1 MEFKEI
7 QDFDD
12 LVCWMAEKTDSPR
25 DYTEAFLFVWIA
37 FILGGIGFL
46 YVSVGQALGYSPI
59 ISLGVGFA
67 VPIFLVSNIRMAWG
81 AVKLHRREKEEAK
94 SRETRADFAS
104 VWVCAA
110 AEVEKAFS
118 SFGKAVQAF
127 IQGDDLVENAFRDM
141 LGSSHAQEKMVRC
154 LRKIGQLS
162 EAESNALI
170 EKLEE
175 IREILAARQK
185 AG

>member
-12 LVCWMAEKTDSPR
+12 LVCWLAEKTDTPR
-25 DYTEAFLFVWIA
+25 DYTEVFLFGWVA
-37 FILGGIGFL
+37 FILGGFGTLVIGI
-46 YVSVGQALGYSPI
+46 GQTLGYSPI
-59 ISLGVGFA
+59 LSLGVGFA
-67 VPIFLVSNIRMAWG
+67 VPTFLVSNIRMVWG
-81 AVKLHRREKEEAK
+81 AVKVHKREKEEAK
-94 SRETRADFAS
+94 SREARADFAS

-110 AEVEKAFS
+110 AEVENAFS

-127 IQGDDLVENAFRDM
+127 IQGDDLIENAFRDM
-141 LGSSHAQEKMVRC
+141 LGSSHAQEKMVQS
-154 LRKIGQLS
+154 LRTVGQLS

-170 EKLEE
+170 KKLEE
-175 IREILAARQK
+175 IREILVIRQK